1 MLALMADHGVPLL
14 RTDFSGDITLTAGPA
29 GLAVAAAHPG
39 RALTA
44 AHAGRALAAAR
55 SP

>member
-14 RTDFSGDITLTAGPA
+14 RTDLSGDITLSAGPRGLTVGAAQLA
-29 GLAVAAAHPG
+29 GVPA
-39 RALTA
+39 T
-44 AHAGRALAAAR
+44 AR